1 MLSLAASLGEFCAT
15 ARLVPAPP
23 GLLFS
28 LLCNDFIQHTGVG
41 VVEIFGAQYSLMR
54 EVIPGFERSTAKMG
68 LIALAAHCGRFIFHR
83 LLQPH
88 LNGPDRVL
96 EDDGASLLIDTRD
109 GGVESSTTSHADH
122 PPSIC

>member
-1 MLSLAASLGEFCAT
+1 MLSLAASLGEFCAP

-28 LLCNDFIQHTGVG
+28 LLGNDFIQHTGVG
-41 VVEIFGAQYSLMR
+41 VVEIFGAQYSLMC
-54 EVIPGFERSTAKMG
+54 EVIPGFERSTTKMG
-68 LIALAAHCGRFIFHR
+68 LIALAAHSGRFIFPR

-88 LNGPDRVL
+88 LNGPDHDL
-96 EDDGASLLIDTRD
+96 DDDAASLLIDTSD
-109 GGVESSTTSHADH
+109 GGSECSTTSHADH